1 MALYLLKKNRSPHN
15 SENTDRFPVFVIAC
29 YAPYSRDLS
38 PAPGV
43 STMSPRKFAFAVVL
57 AIIVSMSAAFS
68 YAQTISG
75 ALVGVVHDPSGAV
88 IANASVNATNVATGV
103 VYTGKTNASGEYRIS
118 NLPEGTY
125 DLRTV
130 VTGFT
135 ASTLQGVTVAAT
147 TVATRD
153 IVLSIGQGTTTV
165 EVTSQAN
172 VSIDTTTAQIAT
184 TFSMKEVQDLP
195 SSTIGLGVLN
205 LSLLTPGVTSS
216 GGLGAGTGPSIAGQR
231 PRNNNFTV
239 DGIDN
244 NSKSV
249 TGPLLNVPNEA
260 ISEFVLL
267 QNVYSA
273 QYGHSAGGQFNSVLV
288 SGTNHLHGRLYE
300 YFQNRNLNAVD
311 QQQAIK
317 NSTNP
322 LVAPNF
328 KPRFDFNR
336 YGGQAGGPILR
347 DRLFLFG
354 NFERQST
361 GSAGSSTAFCSPTAA
376 GFATLSSMTFASPT
390 NFGVYKQF
398 VTAAATQ
405 QAAGVS
411 GVCTDSKA
419 SGSGATILVANA
431 AGVNTPVAVGGSSIS
446 LTNSFNS
453 YLSTNSLD
461 YTISQHDSL
470 RVRYLYNRRDGND
483 TAASFPAF
491 FIATPAR
498 YHLIAANEVH
508 TFSPN
513 LSNEFHL
520 GYTRF
525 FSQTPVPNISYPGL
539 NQFPNLYFYDFSTTT
554 NLGPNPNAPQA
565 TIQGLYN
572 AIDALTWVKGKHTLN
587 FGVEGRKSI
596 APQVFVQRLRG
607 DYEYSTLGRFLNDI
621 SPDKVGQR
629 NATPPGVSPTF
640 YGDQSSIYAYGNDD
654 YRITPK
660 LTFNLGLR
668 YEFTSVPFSEKQQAL
683 NIAASVP
690 GLITF
695 GKPKPQYTNF
705 APRIGVAYAPDEN
718 TSIRAA
724 FGINYDVLYDNIGTT
739 SAPPQFQTTENVD
752 LKAATP
758 NFLGSGGLPANA
770 TFTTLAQQRAA
781 TTAFVPDQKLPYSE
795 QWTLGVQH
803 VFHRDYTAEI
813 RYVGTRGVHLD
824 VQQQINVQS
833 PVTAANQLPTNLTGG
848 SVSFN
853 PANTLAALQAKVNGA
868 PSYAVQSYYQAG
880 LTAPSITSDLPV
892 GGSNYNGLQ
901 TQLTRRFINGLLIN
915 ASYTYSRTFDD
926 STADFNSTALNPRRP
941 QDFQN
946 LRAEYSRSDLD
957 RPHRLTLVGVY
968 DVPFFKN
975 SNFFMRNLVGN
986 WELAPTYTF
995 QSPQYTTPQSAA
1007 DSNLNNDSAS
1017 DRVFINPNGVKGT
1030 GTGVVPLVNTAVS
1043 CPVNTGIGVANG
1055 SSAVVGSCAANTIG
1069 YTAGAITG
1077 TGSNPTFVPSNAYY
1091 VQGGLGTIP
1100 TAARNSLPTGRIN
1113 NFDLGAY
1120 KRISFRERYKIEVGV
1135 QATNTLNHP
1144 QFFPGSLNTVNSIS
1158 STGSRN
1164 FDTVTNS
1171 QFNQKTQVFSSNPR
1185 TLQLS
1190 GRISF

>member
-1 MALYLLKKNRSPHN
+1 MSLRKIAS
-15 SENTDRFPVFVIAC
+15 VIVLVIV
-29 YAPYSRDLS
+29 LS
-38 PAPGV
+38 IGV
-43 STMSPRKFAFAVVL
+43 GFL
-57 AIIVSMSAAFS
+57 Q
-68 YAQTISG
+68 AQTNSG
-75 ALVGVVHDPSGAV
+75 ALVGVVRDPSGAV
-88 IANASVNATNVATGV
+88 IPNTTVNATNEATGV
-103 VYTGKTNASGEYRIS
+103 LYTGKTNANGEYRIS
-118 NLPEGTY
+118 NLPEGSY
-125 DLRTV
+125 GLRTV
-130 VTGFT
+130 ITGFT
-135 ASTLQGVTVAAT
+135 PVAIKGVAVSSTIVSTQ
-147 TVATRD
+147 D
-153 IVLSIGQGTTTV
+153 IVLAIGQGTTTV
-165 EVTSQAN
+165 EVQSEAN
-172 VSIDTTTAQIAT
+172 VSIDTTTAQIST
-184 TFSMKEVQDLP
+184 TFSLKEVQDLP
-195 SSTIGLGVLN
+195 SATIGLGVLN
-205 LSLLTPGVTSS
+205 LSLLSPGVTSS
-216 GGLGAGTGPSIAGQR
+216 GGIGAGTGPAISGQR

-260 ISEFVLL
+260 ISEFVVL

-273 QYGHSAGGQFNSVLV
+273 QYGHSAGGQFNSVIA
-288 SGTNHLHGRLYE
+288 SGTNHVHGRLYE
-300 YFQNRNLNAVD
+300 YFQNRNLDAVD

-317 NSTNP
+317 NATNP
-322 LVAPNF
+322 NVALNF
-328 KPRFDFNR
+328 QPRFDFNR
-336 YGGQAGGPILR
+336 YGGQAGAPILK

-354 NFERQST
+354 NFERQTT

-376 GFATLSSMTFASPT
+376 GFSTLSGMAFASTT
-390 NFGVYKQF
+390 NYGVYKQF
-398 VTAAATQ
+398 VPAAPTQ
-405 QAAGVS
+405 QAAGIS

-419 SGSGATILVANA
+419 SGTGATILVANA
-431 AGVNTPVAVGGSSIS
+431 AGVNTPVAVGGNSIS

-461 YTISQHDSL
+461 YTISQHDNL

-491 FIATPAR
+491 FIATPGR
-498 YHLIAANEVH
+498 YHLLAVTEVH
-508 TFSPN
+508 TFTPS
-513 LSNEFHL
+513 LSNEFRL

-525 FSQTPVPNISYPGL
+525 FSQTPVPNIQFPGL
-539 NQFPNLYFYDFSTTT
+539 NQFPSLYFYDFSTSTT
-554 NLGPNPNAPQA
+554 LGPDPNAPQS
-565 TIQGLYN
+565 TIQGLYD
-572 AIDALTWVKGKHTLN
+572 AIDSLTWVKGKHTLN
-587 FGVEGRKSI
+587 FGVEGRKYI

-660 LTFNLGLR
+660 VTLNLGLR
-668 YEFTSVPFSEKQQAL
+668 YEFTSVPFSEKEQSL

-695 GKPKPQYTNF
+695 GQPKAQHTNF
-705 APRIGVAYAPDEN
+705 APRIGIAFAPDEN
-718 TSIRAA
+718 TSVRAA

-739 SAPPQFQTTENVD
+739 TAPPQFQTTENVT
-752 LKAATP
+752 LSANTP
-758 NFLGSGGLPANA
+758 GFLAGGGLPANA
-770 TFTTLAQQRAA
+770 TFSNLAQQRAA
-781 TTAFVPDQKLPYSE
+781 TSAFVPDQKLPYSE
-795 QWTLGVQH
+795 QWTLGIQH
-803 VFHRDYTAEI
+803 VFHRDYTAEV

-824 VQQQINVQS
+824 VQEQINVQS
-833 PVTAANQLPTNLTGG
+833 PVTAANQLPTSLTGSG
-848 SVSFN
+848 VAFS

-880 LTAPSITSDLPV
+880 LTAAAITADMPF

-915 ASYTYSRTFDD
+915 AAYTYSRTFDD

-941 QDFQN
+941 QDSQN

-957 RPHRLTLVGVY
+957 RPHRLTLVAVY
-968 DVPFFKN
+968 DVPFFKS

-986 WELAPTYTF
+986 WEIAPAYTF
-995 QSPQYTTPQSAA
+995 QSPQYTTVQSVT

-1030 GTGVVPLVNTAVS
+1030 GTGVVPLVSTSIS
-1043 CPVNTGIGVANG
+1043 CPSGTTTLGVANG
-1055 SSAVVGSCAANTIG
+1055 TSSVVTSCAANTIG
-1069 YTAGAITG
+1069 YSAGSIVGTG
-1077 TGSNPTFVPSNAYY
+1077 TSAAFHASNAYY
-1091 VQGGLGTIP
+1091 VQGGPGTDP
-1100 TAARNSLPTGRIN
+1100 TAARNSLPTGRTN
-1113 NFDLGAY
+1113 NLDLSVF
-1120 KRISFRERYKIEVGV
+1120 KRISFRERYKIEIGA
-1135 QATNTLNHP
+1135 QAINSLNHP
-1144 QFFPGSLNTVNSIS
+1144 QFFPGSLDTVNSIA

-1171 QFNQKTQVFSSNPR
+1171 QFNQKSQVFSSNPR
-1185 TLQLS
+1185 NLQLS

>member
-1 MALYLLKKNRSPHN
+1 
-15 SENTDRFPVFVIAC
+15 
-29 YAPYSRDLS
+29 
-38 PAPGV
+38 
-43 STMSPRKFAFAVVL
+43 MSSRKFAFAIVL
-57 AIIVSMSAAFS
+57 VIVVSMSAAFS
-68 YAQTISG
+68 YAQTTSG
-75 ALVGVVHDPSGAV
+75 AIVGVVRDASGAV
-88 IANASVNATNVATGV
+88 VPNSTVDATNEATGV
-103 VYTGKTNASGEYRIS
+103 VYTGKTNSNGEYRIS
-118 NLPEGTY
+118 NLPQGTY
-125 DLRTV
+125 DIRTA

-135 ASTLQGVTVAAT
+135 PSTLKGVVVEAT
-147 TVATRD
+147 SVQTRD
-153 IVLSIGQGTTTV
+153 ITLTVGQGTTTV
-165 EVTSQAN
+165 EVTSEAN
-172 VSIDTTTAQIAT
+172 VSIDTTTAQLSS

-288 SGTNHLHGRLYE
+288 SGTNHVHGRLYE

-311 QQQAIK
+311 SQQAIK
-317 NSTNP
+317 NSANP

-328 KPRFDFNR
+328 QPRFDFNR
-336 YGGQAGGPILR
+336 YGGQLGGPILR
-347 DRLFLFG
+347 DKLFLFS
-354 NFERQST
+354 NFERQTT

-376 GFATLSSMTFASPT
+376 GFATLSSMTFASTT
-390 NFGVYKQF
+390 NYTVYKQF
-398 VTAAATQ
+398 VPAAATQ
-405 QAAGVS
+405 APVGGGS
-411 GVCTDSKA
+411 SCNDSKA
-419 SGSGATILVANA
+419 SPAGATILVANA
-431 AGVNTPVAVGGSSIS
+431 AGASTPVAVGVSSIS

-453 YLSTNSLD
+453 YLSTNSFD

-491 FIATPAR
+491 FIGTPAR
-498 YHLIAANEVH
+498 YHLISANEVH
-508 TFSPN
+508 TFTPS
-513 LSNEFHL
+513 LSNEFRV

-539 NQFPNLYFYDFSTTT
+539 DQFPSLYFYDFSTTT
-554 NLGPNPNAPQA
+554 NLGPDPNAPQA

-572 AIDALTWVKGKHTLN
+572 AIESLTWVKGKHTLN
-587 FGVEGRKSI
+587 FGVEGRKYIS
-596 APQVFVQRLRG
+596 PQVFVQRLRG
-607 DYEYSTLGRFLNDI
+607 DYEYSTLGLFLNDF

-640 YGDQSSIYAYGNDD
+640 YGDQASIYAYGNDD

-668 YEFTSVPFSEKQQAL
+668 YEFTSVPFSEKEQAL

-718 TSIRAA
+718 TSFRAA

-739 SAPPQFQTTENVD
+739 TAPPQFQTTENVT
-752 LKAATP
+752 LSVATP
-758 NFLGSGGLPANA
+758 GFLAGGGLPANA
-770 TFTTLAQQRAA
+770 TFSTLAQQRAA
-781 TTAFVPDQKLPYSE
+781 TSAFVPDQKLPYSE

-803 VFHRDYTAEI
+803 VFHRDYTAEV

-824 VQQQINVQS
+824 VQDQINVQS
-833 PVTAANQLPTNLTGG
+833 PVTSANQLPTNLTGG

-853 PANTLAALQAKVNGA
+853 PASTLAALQAKVNGA

-880 LTAPSITSDLPV
+880 LTAAAITADMPF

-941 QDFQN
+941 QDSQN

-986 WELAPTYTF
+986 WEIAPAYTF
-995 QSPQYTTPQSAA
+995 QSPQYTTVQSAA

-1017 DRVFINPNGVKGT
+1017 DRVFINPNGIKGT
-1030 GTGVVPLVNTAVS
+1030 GTGVVALVNTSTS
-1043 CPVNTGIGVANG
+1043 CPAGTSTHGLANG
-1055 SSAVVGSCAANTIG
+1055 TSTVVTSCAANTIG
-1069 YTAGAITG
+1069 YTAGALTG
-1077 TGSNPTFVPSNAYY
+1077 PTSALVFTPSNAYY
-1091 VQGGLGTIP
+1091 VAGGLGTNP

-1113 NFDLGAY
+1113 NLDLGAY
-1120 KRISFRERYKIEVGV
+1120 KRISFRERYKLEVGI
-1135 QATNTLNHP
+1135 QAINTLNHP
-1144 QFFPGSLNTVNSIS
+1144 QYFPGSLDTVNSIA

-1164 FDTVTNS
+1164 FDTVNNS
-1171 QFNQKTQVFSSNPR
+1171 QFNKKQLVFSSNPR
-1185 TLQLS
+1185 NLQLS
-1190 GRISF
+1190 GKITF

>member
-1 MALYLLKKNRSPHN
+1 MSLRKIAS
-15 SENTDRFPVFVIAC
+15 VIVLVIV
-29 YAPYSRDLS
+29 LS
-38 PAPGV
+38 IGV
-43 STMSPRKFAFAVVL
+43 GFL
-57 AIIVSMSAAFS
+57 Q
-68 YAQTISG
+68 AQTNSG
-75 ALVGVVHDPSGAV
+75 ALVGVVRDPSGAV
-88 IANASVNATNVATGV
+88 IPNTTVNATNEATGV
-103 VYTGKTNASGEYRIS
+103 LYTGKTNANGEYRIS
-118 NLPEGTY
+118 NLPEGSY
-125 DLRTV
+125 GLRTV
-130 VTGFT
+130 ITGFT
-135 ASTLQGVTVAAT
+135 PVAIKGVAVSSTIVSTQ
-147 TVATRD
+147 D
-153 IVLSIGQGTTTV
+153 IVLAIGQGTTTV
-165 EVTSQAN
+165 EVQSEAN
-172 VSIDTTTAQIAT
+172 VSIDTTTAQIST
-184 TFSMKEVQDLP
+184 TFSLKEVQDLP
-195 SSTIGLGVLN
+195 SATIGLGVLN
-205 LSLLTPGVTSS
+205 LSLLSPGVTSS
-216 GGLGAGTGPSIAGQR
+216 GGIGAGTGPAISGQR

-260 ISEFVLL
+260 ISEFVVL

-273 QYGHSAGGQFNSVLV
+273 QYGHSAGGQFNSVIA
-288 SGTNHLHGRLYE
+288 SGTNHVHGRLYE
-300 YFQNRNLNAVD
+300 YFQNRNLDAVD

-317 NSTNP
+317 NATNP
-322 LVAPNF
+322 NVALNF
-328 KPRFDFNR
+328 QPRFDFNR
-336 YGGQAGGPILR
+336 YGGQAGAPILK

-354 NFERQST
+354 NFERQTT

-376 GFATLSSMTFASPT
+376 GFSTLSGMAFASTT
-390 NFGVYKQF
+390 NYGVYKQF
-398 VTAAATQ
+398 VPAAPTQ
-405 QAAGVS
+405 QAAGIS

-419 SGSGATILVANA
+419 SGTGATILVANA
-431 AGVNTPVAVGGSSIS
+431 AGVNTPVAVGGNSIS

-461 YTISQHDSL
+461 YTISQHDNL

-491 FIATPAR
+491 FIATPGR
-498 YHLIAANEVH
+498 YHLLAVTEVH
-508 TFSPN
+508 TFTPS
-513 LSNEFHL
+513 LSNEFRL

-525 FSQTPVPNISYPGL
+525 FSQTPVPNIQFPGL
-539 NQFPNLYFYDFSTTT
+539 NQFPSLYFYDFSTSTT
-554 NLGPNPNAPQA
+554 LGPDPNAPQS
-565 TIQGLYN
+565 TIQGLYD
-572 AIDALTWVKGKHTLN
+572 AIDSLTWVKGKHTLN
-587 FGVEGRKSI
+587 FGVEGRKYI

-660 LTFNLGLR
+660 VTLNLGLR
-668 YEFTSVPFSEKQQAL
+668 YEFTSVPFSEKEQSL

-695 GKPKPQYTNF
+695 GQPKAQHTNF
-705 APRIGVAYAPDEN
+705 APRIGIAFAPDEN
-718 TSIRAA
+718 TSVRAA

-739 SAPPQFQTTENVD
+739 TAPPQFQTTENVT
-752 LKAATP
+752 LSANTP
-758 NFLGSGGLPANA
+758 GFLAGGGLPANA
-770 TFTTLAQQRAA
+770 TFSNLAQQRAA
-781 TTAFVPDQKLPYSE
+781 TSAFVPDQKLPYSE
-795 QWTLGVQH
+795 QWTLGIQH
-803 VFHRDYTAEI
+803 VFHRDYTAEV

-824 VQQQINVQS
+824 VQEQINVQS
-833 PVTAANQLPTNLTGG
+833 PVTAANQLPTSLTGSG
-848 SVSFN
+848 VAFS

-880 LTAPSITSDLPV
+880 LTAAAITADMPF

-915 ASYTYSRTFDD
+915 AAYTYSRTFDD

-941 QDFQN
+941 QDSQN

-957 RPHRLTLVGVY
+957 RPHRLTLVAVY
-968 DVPFFKN
+968 DVPFFKG

-986 WELAPTYTF
+986 WEIAPAYTF
-995 QSPQYTTPQSAA
+995 QSPQYTTVQSVT

-1030 GTGVVPLVNTAVS
+1030 GTGVVPLVSTSIS
-1043 CPVNTGIGVANG
+1043 CPSGTTTLGVANG
-1055 SSAVVGSCAANTIG
+1055 TSSVVTSCAANTIG
-1069 YTAGAITG
+1069 YSAGSIVGTG
-1077 TGSNPTFVPSNAYY
+1077 TSAAFHASNAYY
-1091 VQGGLGTIP
+1091 VQGGPGTDP
-1100 TAARNSLPTGRIN
+1100 TAARNSLPTGRTN
-1113 NFDLGAY
+1113 NLDLSVF
-1120 KRISFRERYKIEVGV
+1120 KRISFRERYKIEIGA
-1135 QATNTLNHP
+1135 QAINSLNHP
-1144 QFFPGSLNTVNSIS
+1144 QFFPGSLDTVNSIA

-1171 QFNQKTQVFSSNPR
+1171 QFNQKSQVFSSNPR
-1185 TLQLS
+1185 NLQLS

>member
-1 MALYLLKKNRSPHN
+1 MSLRK
-15 SENTDRFPVFVIAC
+15 IA
-29 YAPYSRDLS
+29 SVL
-38 PAPGV
+38 
-43 STMSPRKFAFAVVL
+43 VL
-57 AIIVSMSAAFS
+57 AILLSIGVGFLH
-68 YAQTISG
+68 AQTNSG
-75 ALVGVVHDPSGAV
+75 ALVGVVRDPSGAV
-88 IANASVNATNVATGV
+88 IPNTTVNATNEATGV
-103 VYTGKTNASGEYRIS
+103 LYTGKTNANGEYRIS
-118 NLPEGTY
+118 NLPEGSY
-125 DLRTV
+125 GLRTV
-130 VTGFT
+130 ITGFT
-135 ASTLQGVTVAAT
+135 PVAIKGVAVSSTIVSTQ
-147 TVATRD
+147 D

-165 EVTSQAN
+165 EVQSEAN
-172 VSIDTTTAQIAT
+172 VSIDTTTAQIST
-184 TFSMKEVQDLP
+184 TFSLKEVQDLP
-195 SSTIGLGVLN
+195 SATIGLGVLN
-205 LSLLTPGVTSS
+205 LSLLSPGVTSS

-260 ISEFVLL
+260 ISEFVVL

-273 QYGHSAGGQFNSVLV
+273 QYGHSAGGQFNSVV
-288 SGTNHLHGRLYE
+288 ASGTNHVHGRLYE
-300 YFQNRNLNAVD
+300 YFQNRNLDAVD

-317 NSTNP
+317 NATNP
-322 LVAPNF
+322 SIAPNF
-328 KPRFDFNR
+328 QPRFDFNR
-336 YGGQAGGPILR
+336 YGGQAGAPILK

-354 NFERQST
+354 NFERQTT

-376 GFATLSSMTFASPT
+376 GFSTLSSMTFASTT
-390 NFGVYKQF
+390 NYGVYKQF
-398 VTAAATQ
+398 VPAAPTQ
-405 QAAGVS
+405 QAAGIS

-419 SGSGATILVANA
+419 SGAGATILVANA
-431 AGVNTPVAVGGSSIS
+431 AAANTPVAVGGNSIS

-461 YTISQHDSL
+461 YTISQHDNL

-491 FIATPAR
+491 FIATPGR
-498 YHLIAANEVH
+498 YHLLAATEVH
-508 TFSPN
+508 TFTPN
-513 LSNEFHL
+513 LSNEFRV

-525 FSQTPVPNISYPGL
+525 FSQTPVPNIQFPGL
-539 NQFPNLYFYDFSTTT
+539 NQFPSLYFYDFSTSTT
-554 NLGPNPNAPQA
+554 LGPDPNAPQS
-565 TIQGLYN
+565 TIQGLYD
-572 AIDALTWVKGKHTLN
+572 AIDSLTWVKGKHTLN
-587 FGVEGRKSI
+587 FGVEGRKYI

-607 DYEYSTLGRFLNDI
+607 DYEYSTLGRYLNDI

-660 LTFNLGLR
+660 MTLNLGLR
-668 YEFTSVPFSEKQQAL
+668 YEFTSVPFSEKQQSL

-690 GLITF
+690 GLISF
-695 GKPKPQYTNF
+695 GQPKAQHTNF
-705 APRIGVAYAPDEN
+705 APRIGVAFAPDEN

-739 SAPPQFQTTENVD
+739 TAPPQFQTTENVT
-752 LKAATP
+752 LSANTP
-758 NFLGSGGLPANA
+758 GFLAGGGLPANA
-770 TFTTLAQQRAA
+770 TFANLAQQRAA
-781 TTAFVPDQKLPYSE
+781 TSAFVPDQKLPYSE
-795 QWTLGVQH
+795 QWTLGIQH

-824 VQQQINVQS
+824 VQEQINVQS
-833 PVTAANQLPTNLTGG
+833 PVTTANQLPTSLTGG
-848 SVSFN
+848 GVGFN
-853 PANTLAALQAKVNGA
+853 PSNTLAALQAKVNGA

-880 LTAPSITSDLPV
+880 LTAAAITADMPF

-915 ASYTYSRTFDD
+915 AAYTYSRTFDD

-941 QDFQN
+941 QDSQN

-957 RPHRLTLVGVY
+957 RPHRLTLVAVY
-968 DVPFFKN
+968 DVPFFKG

-986 WELAPTYTF
+986 WEIAPAYTF
-995 QSPQYTTPQSAA
+995 QSPQYTTVQSVT

-1030 GTGVVPLVNTAVS
+1030 GTGVIPLVSTSIS
-1043 CPVNTGIGVANG
+1043 CPSGTTTSLGVANG
-1055 SSAVVGSCAANTIG
+1055 TSSVVTSCAANTIG
-1069 YTAGAITG
+1069 YSAGSIVG
-1077 TGSNPTFVPSNAYY
+1077 TGASAAFHASNAYY
-1091 VQGGLGTIP
+1091 VQGGPGTNP

-1113 NFDLGAY
+1113 NLDLSAY
-1120 KRISFRERYKIEVGV
+1120 KRISFRERYKIEIGV
-1135 QATNTLNHP
+1135 QAINSLNHP
-1144 QFFPGSLNTVNSIS
+1144 QFFPGSLDTVNSVA

-1171 QFNQKTQVFSSNPR
+1171 QFNQKSQVFSSNPR
-1185 TLQLS
+1185 NLQLS

>member
-1 MALYLLKKNRSPHN
+1 
-15 SENTDRFPVFVIAC
+15 
-29 YAPYSRDLS
+29 
-38 PAPGV
+38 
-43 STMSPRKFAFAVVL
+43 MSPRKL
-57 AIIVSMSAAFS
+57 ASTLIFTILLFVGAGFLH
-68 YAQTISG
+68 AQTTNG
-75 ALVGVVHDPSGAV
+75 ALVGVVRDPSGAV
-88 IANASVNATNVATGV
+88 IPNATVNATNQATGV
-103 VYTGKTNASGEYRIS
+103 LYTGTTNGSGEYRIS

-125 DLRTV
+125 DIRTV
-130 VTGFT
+130 MTGFT
-135 ASTLQGVTVAAT
+135 PALVKGVAVSAT
-147 TVATRD
+147 IVGTKD
-153 IVLSIGQGTTTV
+153 IVLSVGQGTTTV
-165 EVTSQAN
+165 EVQSEAN
-172 VSIDTTTAQIAT
+172 VSIDTTTAQISQ

-273 QYGHSAGGQFNSVLV
+273 QYGHSAGGQFNSLIV

-317 NSTNP
+317 NATNP
-322 LVAPNF
+322 NVAPNF
-328 KPRFDFNR
+328 LPRFDFNR
-336 YGGQAGGPILR
+336 YGGQAGGPILK

-354 NFERQST
+354 NFERQTT

-376 GFATLSSMTFASPT
+376 GFTTLSGMTFAST
-390 NFGVYKQF
+390 ANYGVYKQF
-398 VTAAATQ
+398 VPAAPTQ
-405 QAAGVS
+405 QAAGIS

-419 SGSGATILVANA
+419 VPGGATILVANA
-431 AGVNTPVAVGGSSIS
+431 AGVNTPVAVGGNSIS

-461 YTISQHDSL
+461 YTISQHDNL

-491 FIATPAR
+491 YIATPGR
-498 YHLIAANEVH
+498 YHLISANEVH
-508 TFSPN
+508 TFTPS
-513 LSNEFHL
+513 LSNEFRI
-520 GYTRF
+520 GYTRY
-525 FSQTPVPNISYPGL
+525 FSQTPVPNIAYPGL
-539 NQFPNLYFYDFSTTT
+539 NQFPSLYFYDFSTTT
-554 NLGPNPNAPQA
+554 NLGPDPNAPQS
-565 TIQGLYN
+565 TIQGLYD

-640 YGDQSSIYAYGNDD
+640 YGDQSSIYVYGNDD

-660 LTFNLGLR
+660 LTLNLGLR
-668 YEFTSVPFSEKQQAL
+668 YEFTSVPFSQKEQAL

-705 APRIGVAYAPDEN
+705 APRIGIAFAPDEN

-739 SAPPQFQTTENVD
+739 TAPPQFQTTENVS
-752 LKAATP
+752 LTANTP
-758 NFLGSGGLPANA
+758 NFLASGGLPANA
-770 TFTTLAQQRAA
+770 TFANLAQQRAA
-781 TTAFVPDQKLPYSE
+781 TSAFVPDQKLPYSE

-803 VFHRDYTAEI
+803 VFHRDYTAEV

-824 VQQQINVQS
+824 IQQQLNVQS
-833 PVTAANQLPTNLTGG
+833 PVTAANQLPTTFSGTT
-848 SVSFN
+848 VTFN
-853 PANTLAALQAKVNGA
+853 PANTVAALTAKVNGA

-880 LTAPSITSDLPV
+880 LTAASITADMPF

-975 SNFFMRNLVGN
+975 SNFFMRNLLGN
-986 WELAPTYTF
+986 WELAPAYTF
-995 QSPQYTTPQSAA
+995 QSPQYTTVQSAS
-1007 DSNLNNDSAS
+1007 DSNLNNDSAT
-1017 DRVFINPNGVKGT
+1017 DRVFINPAGVKGT
-1030 GTGVVPLVNTAVS
+1030 GTGVVALVNTATS
-1043 CPVNTGIGVANG
+1043 CPSGTTTQGVANG
-1055 SSAVVGSCAANTIG
+1055 TTTVVTSCAANTIG
-1069 YTAGAITG
+1069 YAAGALTG
-1077 TGSNPTFVPSNAYY
+1077 TGANVAFHPSNAYF
-1091 VQGGLGTIP
+1091 VQGGSGTLP
-1100 TAARNSLPTGRIN
+1100 NAARNSLPTGRIN
-1113 NFDLGAY
+1113 NVDLSAF
-1120 KRISFRERYKIEVGV
+1120 KRISFRERYQIEIGV
-1135 QATNTLNHP
+1135 QAINSLNHP
-1144 QFFPGSLNTVNSIS
+1144 QFFPGSLDTVNSIS

-1171 QFNQKTQVFSSNPR
+1171 QFNQKRQVFSSNPR
-1185 TLQLS
+1185 NVQLS

>member
-1 MALYLLKKNRSPHN
+1 MSLRKIAS
-15 SENTDRFPVFVIAC
+15 VF
-29 YAPYSRDLS
+29 
-38 PAPGV
+38 
-43 STMSPRKFAFAVVL
+43 VL
-57 AIIVSMSAAFS
+57 AIILSIGVGFLQ
-68 YAQTISG
+68 AQTNSG
-75 ALVGVVHDPSGAV
+75 ALVGVVRDPSGAV
-88 IANASVNATNVATGV
+88 IPNTTVNATNEATGV
-103 VYTGKTNASGEYRIS
+103 LYTGKTNANGEYRIS
-118 NLPEGTY
+118 NLPEGSY
-125 DLRTV
+125 GLRTAIA
-130 VTGFT
+130 GFT
-135 ASTLQGVTVAAT
+135 PVAIKGVAVSSTIVSTQ
-147 TVATRD
+147 D

-165 EVTSQAN
+165 EVQSEAN
-172 VSIDTTTAQIAT
+172 VSIDTTTAQIST
-184 TFSMKEVQDLP
+184 TFSLKEVQDLP
-195 SSTIGLGVLN
+195 SATIGLGVLN
-205 LSLLTPGVTSS
+205 LSLLSPGVVSS
-216 GGLGAGTGPSIAGQR
+216 GGIGAGTGPAISGQR

-260 ISEFVLL
+260 VSEFVVL

-273 QYGHSAGGQFNSVLV
+273 QYGHSAGGQFNSVIA
-288 SGTNHLHGRLYE
+288 SGTNHVHGRLYE
-300 YFQNRNLNAVD
+300 YFQNRNLDAVD

-317 NSTNP
+317 NATNP
-322 LVAPNF
+322 NVALNF
-328 KPRFDFNR
+328 QPRFDFNR
-336 YGGQAGGPILR
+336 YGGQAGAPILK

-354 NFERQST
+354 NFERQTT

-376 GFATLSSMTFASPT
+376 GFSTLSGMAFASTT
-390 NFGVYKQF
+390 NYGVYKQF
-398 VTAAATQ
+398 VPAAPTQ
-405 QAAGVS
+405 QAAGIS

-419 SGSGATILVANA
+419 SGAGATILVANA
-431 AGVNTPVAVGGSSIS
+431 AGVNTPVAVGGNSIS

-461 YTISQHDSL
+461 YTISQHDNL

-491 FIATPAR
+491 FIATPGR
-498 YHLIAANEVH
+498 YHLLSATEVH
-508 TFSPN
+508 TFTPS
-513 LSNEFHL
+513 LSNEFRL

-525 FSQTPVPNISYPGL
+525 FSQTPVPNIQFPGL
-539 NQFPNLYFYDFSTTT
+539 NQFPSLYFYDFSTSTT
-554 NLGPNPNAPQA
+554 LGPDPNAPQS
-565 TIQGLYN
+565 TIQGLYD
-572 AIDALTWVKGKHTLN
+572 AIDSLTWVKGKHTLN
-587 FGVEGRKSI
+587 FGVEGRKYI

-607 DYEYSTLGRFLNDI
+607 DYEYSTLGRYLNDI

-660 LTFNLGLR
+660 VTLNLGLR
-668 YEFTSVPFSEKQQAL
+668 YEFTSVPFSEKEQSL

-695 GKPKPQYTNF
+695 GQPKAQHTNF
-705 APRIGVAYAPDEN
+705 APRIGIAFAPDEN
-718 TSIRAA
+718 TSVRAA

-739 SAPPQFQTTENVD
+739 TAPPQFQTTENVT
-752 LKAATP
+752 LSANTP
-758 NFLGSGGLPANA
+758 GFLAGGGLPANA
-770 TFTTLAQQRAA
+770 TFSNLAQQRAA
-781 TTAFVPDQKLPYSE
+781 TSAFVPNQKLPYSE
-795 QWTLGVQH
+795 QWTLGIQH

-824 VQQQINVQS
+824 VQEQINVQS
-833 PVTAANQLPTNLTGG
+833 PVTAANQLPTSLTGSG
-848 SVSFN
+848 VAFN

-880 LTAPSITSDLPV
+880 LTAAAITADMPF

-915 ASYTYSRTFDD
+915 AAYTYSRTFDD

-941 QDFQN
+941 QDSQN

-957 RPHRLTLVGVY
+957 RPHRLTLVAVY
-968 DVPFFKN
+968 DVPFFKG

-986 WELAPTYTF
+986 WEIAPAYTF
-995 QSPQYTTPQSAA
+995 QSPQYTTVQSVT

-1030 GTGVVPLVNTAVS
+1030 GTGVVPLVSTSIS
-1043 CPVNTGIGVANG
+1043 CPSGTTTLGVANG
-1055 SSAVVGSCAANTIG
+1055 TSSVVTSCAANTIG
-1069 YTAGAITG
+1069 YSAGSIVG
-1077 TGSNPTFVPSNAYY
+1077 TGASAAFHTSNAYY
-1091 VQGGLGTIP
+1091 VQGGPGTDP

-1113 NFDLGAY
+1113 NLDLSVF
-1120 KRISFRERYKIEVGV
+1120 KRISFRERYKIEIGV
-1135 QATNTLNHP
+1135 QAINSLNHP
-1144 QFFPGSLNTVNSIS
+1144 QFFPGSLDTVNSIT

-1171 QFNQKTQVFSSNPR
+1171 QFNQKNQVFSSNPR
-1185 TLQLS
+1185 NLQLS

>member
-1 MALYLLKKNRSPHN
+1 MSLRKIAS
-15 SENTDRFPVFVIAC
+15 VI
-29 YAPYSRDLS
+29 
-38 PAPGV
+38 
-43 STMSPRKFAFAVVL
+43 VL
-57 AIIVSMSAAFS
+57 AIVLSIGVGFLQ
-68 YAQTISG
+68 AQTNSG
-75 ALVGVVHDPSGAV
+75 ALVGVVRDPSGAV
-88 IANASVNATNVATGV
+88 IPNTTVNATNEATGV
-103 VYTGKTNASGEYRIS
+103 LYTGKTNANGEYRIS
-118 NLPEGTY
+118 NLPEGSY
-125 DLRTV
+125 GLRTV
-130 VTGFT
+130 ITGFT
-135 ASTLQGVTVAAT
+135 PVAIKGVAVSSTIVSTQ
-147 TVATRD
+147 D

-165 EVTSQAN
+165 EVQSEAN
-172 VSIDTTTAQIAT
+172 VSIDTTTAQIST
-184 TFSMKEVQDLP
+184 TFSLKEVQDLP
-195 SSTIGLGVLN
+195 SATIGLGVLN
-205 LSLLTPGVTSS
+205 LSLLSPGVTSS
-216 GGLGAGTGPSIAGQR
+216 GGIGAGTGPAISGQR

-260 ISEFVLL
+260 VSEFVVL

-273 QYGHSAGGQFNSVLV
+273 QYGHSAGGQFNSVIA
-288 SGTNHLHGRLYE
+288 SGTNHVHGRLYE
-300 YFQNRNLNAVD
+300 YFQNRNLDAVD

-317 NSTNP
+317 NATNP
-322 LVAPNF
+322 NVALNF
-328 KPRFDFNR
+328 QPRFDFNR
-336 YGGQAGGPILR
+336 YGGQAGAPILK

-354 NFERQST
+354 NFERQTT

-376 GFATLSSMTFASPT
+376 GFSTLSGMAFASTT
-390 NFGVYKQF
+390 NYGVYKQF
-398 VTAAATQ
+398 VPAAPTQ
-405 QAAGVS
+405 QAAGIS

-419 SGSGATILVANA
+419 SGAGATILVANA
-431 AGVNTPVAVGGSSIS
+431 AGVNTPVAVGGNSIS

-461 YTISQHDSL
+461 YTISQHDNL

-491 FIATPAR
+491 FIATPGR
-498 YHLIAANEVH
+498 YHLLAVTEVH
-508 TFSPN
+508 TFTPS
-513 LSNEFHL
+513 LSNEFRL

-525 FSQTPVPNISYPGL
+525 FSQTPVPNIQFPGL
-539 NQFPNLYFYDFSTTT
+539 NQFPSLYFYDFSTSTT
-554 NLGPNPNAPQA
+554 LGPDPNAPQS
-565 TIQGLYN
+565 TIQGLYD
-572 AIDALTWVKGKHTLN
+572 AIDSLTWVKGKHTLN
-587 FGVEGRKSI
+587 FGVEGRKYI

-607 DYEYSTLGRFLNDI
+607 DYEYSTLGRYLNDI

-660 LTFNLGLR
+660 VTLNLGLR
-668 YEFTSVPFSEKQQAL
+668 YEFTSVPFSEKEQSL

-695 GKPKPQYTNF
+695 GQPKAQHTNF
-705 APRIGVAYAPDEN
+705 APRIGIAFAPDEN
-718 TSIRAA
+718 TSVRAA

-739 SAPPQFQTTENVD
+739 TAPPQFQTTENVT
-752 LKAATP
+752 LSANTP
-758 NFLGSGGLPANA
+758 GFLAGGGLPANA
-770 TFTTLAQQRAA
+770 TFSNLAQQRAA
-781 TTAFVPDQKLPYSE
+781 TSAFVPDQKLPYSE

-824 VQQQINVQS
+824 VQEQINVQS
-833 PVTAANQLPTNLTGG
+833 PVTAANQLPTSLTGSG
-848 SVSFN
+848 VAFN

-880 LTAPSITSDLPV
+880 LTAAAITADMPF

-915 ASYTYSRTFDD
+915 AAYTYSRTFDD

-941 QDFQN
+941 QDSQN

-957 RPHRLTLVGVY
+957 RPHRLTLVAVY
-968 DVPFFKN
+968 DVPFFKG

-986 WELAPTYTF
+986 WEIAPAYTF
-995 QSPQYTTPQSAA
+995 QSPQYTTVQSVT

-1030 GTGVVPLVNTAVS
+1030 GTGVVPLVSTSIS
-1043 CPVNTGIGVANG
+1043 CPSGTTTLGVANG
-1055 SSAVVGSCAANTIG
+1055 TSSVVTSCAANTIG
-1069 YTAGAITG
+1069 YSAGSIVG
-1077 TGSNPTFVPSNAYY
+1077 TGAAAAFHASNAYY
-1091 VQGGLGTIP
+1091 VQGGPGTNP
-1100 TAARNSLPTGRIN
+1100 TAARNSLPTGRTN
-1113 NFDLGAY
+1113 NLDLSVF
-1120 KRISFRERYKIEVGV
+1120 KRISFRERYKIEIGV
-1135 QATNTLNHP
+1135 QAINSLNHP
-1144 QFFPGSLNTVNSIS
+1144 QFFPGSLDTVNSIA

-1171 QFNQKTQVFSSNPR
+1171 QFNQKSQVFSSNPR
-1185 TLQLS
+1185 NLQLS

>member
-1 MALYLLKKNRSPHN
+1 M
-15 SENTDRFPVFVIAC
+15 NT
-29 YAPYSRDLS
+29 SRT
-38 PAPGV
+38 GI
-43 STMSPRKFAFAVVL
+43 ST
-57 AIIVSMSAAFS
+57 
-68 YAQTISG
+68 
-75 ALVGVVHDPSGAV
+75 
-88 IANASVNATNVATGV
+88 
-103 VYTGKTNASGEYRIS
+103 
-118 NLPEGTY
+118 
-125 DLRTV
+125 
-130 VTGFT
+130 
-135 ASTLQGVTVAAT
+135 
-147 TVATRD
+147 
-153 IVLSIGQGTTTV
+153 
-165 EVTSQAN
+165 
-172 VSIDTTTAQIAT
+172 
-184 TFSMKEVQDLP
+184 
-195 SSTIGLGVLN
+195 
-205 LSLLTPGVTSS
+205 
-216 GGLGAGTGPSIAGQR
+216 PSI
-231 PRNNNFTV
+231 
-239 DGIDN
+239 
-244 NSKSV
+244 
-249 TGPLLNVPNEA
+249 
-260 ISEFVLL
+260 
-267 QNVYSA
+267 
-273 QYGHSAGGQFNSVLV
+273 SAGHQKQCPGIS
-288 SGTNHLHGRLYE
+288 
-300 YFQNRNLNAVD
+300 
-311 QQQAIK
+311 
-317 NSTNP
+317 
-322 LVAPNF
+322 PNF
-328 KPRFDFNR
+328 QPRFDFNR
-336 YGGQAGGPILR
+336 YGGQVGGPILR
-347 DRLFLFG
+347 ERLFLFS

-376 GFATLSSMTFASPT
+376 GFATLSSMTFASTT

-398 VTAAATQ
+398 VTAAANQAGWRRYLLHRQ
-405 QAAGVS
+405 QGVGWRRDDS
-411 GVCTDSKA
+411 GGQRRRCQYS
-419 SGSGATILVANA
+419 SRRR
-431 AGVNTPVAVGGSSIS
+431 PVSLS

-508 TFSPN
+508 TFTPN
-513 LSNEFHL
+513 LSNEFRL

-587 FGVEGRKSI
+587 FGVEGRKYI

-668 YEFTSVPFSEKQQAL
+668 YEFTSVPFSEKEQAL

-695 GKPKPQYTNF
+695 GKPTPQYTNF

-739 SAPPQFQTTENVD
+739 TAPPQFQTTENVN

-758 NFLGSGGLPANA
+758 NFLANGGLPANA

-781 TTAFVPDQKLPYSE
+781 TSAFVPDQKLPYSE

-824 VQQQINVQS
+824 VQHRSTSSRRS
-833 PVTAANQLPTNLTGG
+833 PRPISFRQTSPAVLP
-848 SVSFN
+848 SN

-941 QDFQN
+941 QD
-946 LRAEYSRSDLD
+946 SRTSA
-957 RPHRLTLVGVY
+957 RSTRGRTWTALTASPSSVY
-968 DVPFFKN
+968 
-975 SNFFMRNLVGN
+975 M
-986 WELAPTYTF
+986 T
-995 QSPQYTTPQSAA
+995 
-1007 DSNLNNDSAS
+1007 
-1017 DRVFINPNGVKGT
+1017 
-1030 GTGVVPLVNTAVS
+1030 
-1043 CPVNTGIGVANG
+1043 CP
-1055 SSAVVGSCAANTIG
+1055 SSRTR
-1069 YTAGAITG
+1069 T
-1077 TGSNPTFVPSNAYY
+1077 
-1091 VQGGLGTIP
+1091 
-1100 TAARNSLPTGRIN
+1100 
-1113 NFDLGAY
+1113 
-1120 KRISFRERYKIEVGV
+1120 
-1135 QATNTLNHP
+1135 
-1144 QFFPGSLNTVNSIS
+1144 S
-1158 STGSRN
+1158 S
-1164 FDTVTNS
+1164 
-1171 QFNQKTQVFSSNPR
+1171 
-1185 TLQLS
+1185 
-1190 GRISF
+1190 